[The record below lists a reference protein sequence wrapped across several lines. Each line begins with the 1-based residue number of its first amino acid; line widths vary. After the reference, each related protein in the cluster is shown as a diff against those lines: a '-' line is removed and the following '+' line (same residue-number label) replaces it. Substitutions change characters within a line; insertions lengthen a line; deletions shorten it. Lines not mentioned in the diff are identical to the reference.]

1 MAQAITARPVE
12 ELLKWP
18 AEGLTRVPM
27 QVFSDPEIYMWE
39 QDLIFRG
46 PTWNF
51 LGFEIEAPRPN
62 DFFTSAIGDTPII
75 VVHTA
80 DGTLNAFVNRCVHKG
95 ATICYQSSGS
105 CERFTCPYH
114 NWIYDHSGKLLSVA
128 FEKGLPGQDGKRQ
141 GGMPPDFDK
150 SQHRLRRLRVET
162 IGGLIFGTFSEEAP
176 PLETYLGP
184 VMAGHIRRTLH
195 GRPKILTKYR
205 QVMHN
210 NWKLYAENT
219 RDNYHPSLLHS
230 FFVTF
235 KLNRLSA
242 EGGVHQDDRNW
253 HHIVFA
259 KKHTDKGAEEY
270 NSGTILAQKDNFG
283 LKDPSLINSWLEFD
297 DEITNSIQA
306 VFPSFALQQILNSI
320 GTRQLL
326 PLGPEK
332 CELVWTLV
340 GFEEDSAEEA
350 YMRLKQSNLVG
361 PAGLVSMEDGII
373 GDFVQRGIKGDL
385 DVAAIVMMGGHGVG
399 SASTRAT
406 ETSVRG
412 FWKAYKELMH
422 V

>member
-1 MAQAITARPVE
+1 MAQAIAAKPIEEILRWPVE
-12 ELLKWP
+12 
-18 AEGLTRVPM
+18 GYTRVPM
-27 QVFSDPEIYMWE
+27 QVFSDPDIYSWE

-46 PTWNF
+46 PTWNY
-51 LGFEIEAPRPN
+51 LGLEIEAPRPN
-62 DFFTSAIGDTPII
+62 DYFTSAVGDTPII
-75 VVHTA
+75 VIRTA
-80 DGTLNAFVNRCVHKG
+80 AGTLNAFVNRCVHKG
-95 ATICYQSSGS
+95 ATICYHPTGN

-114 NWIYDHSGKLLSVA
+114 NWIYDQSGQLLSVA
-128 FEKGLPGQDGKRQ
+128 FEKGLPGKNGERQ
-141 GGMPPDFDK
+141 GGMPQDFDK
-150 SQHRLRRLRVET
+150 KAHHLTRLRVET
-162 IGGLIFGTFSEEAP
+162 IAGLIFGTFSDETP
-176 PLETYLGP
+176 PLETYLGT
-184 VMAGHIRRTLH
+184 VMASHIRRTMH
-195 GRPKILTKYR
+195 GRPKILAKYR
-205 QVMHN
+205 QVMQN
-210 NWKLYAENT
+210 NWKLYAENA
-219 RDNYHPSLLHS
+219 RDCYHPSLLHS

-259 KKHTDKGAEEY
+259 KKNTDKGAAEY
-270 NSGTILAQKDNFG
+270 NSGMILAQKDNFG
-283 LKDPSLINSWLEFD
+283 LKDPSLIDSWGEFAD
-297 DEITNSIQA
+297 DITNSIQA
-306 VFPSFALQQILNSI
+306 IFPSFALQQVLNSI

-332 CELVWTLV
+332 SELVWTLI
-340 GFEEDSAEEA
+340 GFDEDTDKQA

-373 GDFVQRGIKGDL
+373 GNFVQRGIRGDL

-399 SASTRAT
+399 SAPTRAT

>member
-1 MAQAITARPVE
+1 MAQAVTARPVE
-12 ELLKWP
+12 ELLSWP
-18 AEGLTRVPM
+18 AEGFTRVPM

-51 LGFEIEAPRPN
+51 LGFEIEAPQPN
-62 DFFTSAIGDTPII
+62 DFFVSAIGDTSII
-75 VVHTA
+75 VVRTS
-80 DGTLNAFVNRCVHKG
+80 DGTLNALVNRCVHKG
-95 ATICYQSSGS
+95 ATICYQPTGN

-128 FEKGLPGQDGKRQ
+128 FEKGLPGQNGKRE

-150 SQHRLRRLRVET
+150 SRHRLRRLRVET
-162 IGGLIFGTFSEEAP
+162 IAGLIFGSFSEDVP

-184 VMAGHIRRTLH
+184 VMASHIRRTLH
-195 GRPKILTKYR
+195 GRPKILAKYR

-242 EGGVHQDDRNW
+242 EGGVRQDDRNW

-259 KKHTDKGAEEY
+259 KKHTDKGAAEY
-270 NSGTILAQKDNFG
+270 NSGTIKAQKDNFG
-283 LKDPSLINSWLEFD
+283 LKDPSLIDSWLEFD

-306 VFPSFALQQILNSI
+306 VFPSFALQQVLNSI

-332 CELVWTLV
+332 SELVWTLV
-340 GFEEDSAEEA
+340 GFEEDSPDQA

-361 PAGLVSMEDGII
+361 PAGLVSMEDGVI
-373 GDFVQRGIKGDL
+373 GNFVQRGIKGDL
-385 DVAAIVMMGGHGVG
+385 DAAAIVMMGGHDVG
-399 SASTRAT
+399 SAPTRAT

-412 FWKAYKELMH
+412 FWKVYKELMYA
-422 V
+422 